1 MNKRKGVYCV
11 NEKCYDLS
19 IYFNYTYD
27 PGDWMQPP
35 NDRVDVYKV
44 ELNDEDMPGET
55 EAFLE
60 EIDVNKISIRRY
72 NPSARTSYC
81 VWGE

>member
-44 ELNDEDMPGET
+44 ELNNEDITDFYFE
-55 EAFLE
+55 
-60 EIDVNKISIRRY
+60 
-72 NPSARTSYC
+72 
-81 VWGE
+81 